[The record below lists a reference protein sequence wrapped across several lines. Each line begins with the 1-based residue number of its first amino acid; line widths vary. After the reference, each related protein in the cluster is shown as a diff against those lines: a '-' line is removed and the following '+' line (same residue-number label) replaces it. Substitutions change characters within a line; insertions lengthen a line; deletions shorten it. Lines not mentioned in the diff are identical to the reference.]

1 MTWAYINTMV
11 QESLNVSQQ
20 LRQKRSGS
28 RLVVEDV
35 VIVTCMR
42 SDAARHRIFGSSQLE
57 GGLLKVEPL
66 EVQDICPTFTLPGA
80 HTKISDYAFLR
91 ASRLLVASLGSG
103 TMHIRSNGFY
113 SFLAMSLRAYRFF
126 FHSFFRT
133 RRLIAVRAAIYNSQR
148 LRFYLYRPAALG
160 EVIGSSC
167 SVSAVR
173 AVLQPNVLLFWGSC
187 LVSGW
192 LFCLTLL
199 SLVLVRLSK

>member
-11 QESLNVSQQ
+11 QESLSVSQQ
-20 LRQKRSGS
+20 LRKKRSGS
-28 RLVVEDV
+28 RLVVEDII
-35 VIVTCMR
+35 IVTCMR
-42 SDAARHRIFGSSQLE
+42 SEVARHRIFGSSQLE

-80 HTKISDYAFLR
+80 HTKLSDYAFLR
-91 ASRLLVASLGSG
+91 ASRLFVASLGSA

-113 SFLAMSLRAYRFF
+113 SFLVMSLRAYRFF

-133 RRLIAVRAAIYNSQR
+133 RRLTAVRAAIYNSQR
-148 LRFYLYRPAALG
+148 ARFYLYRPTALG

-167 SVSAVR
+167 SVSAVQT
-173 AVLQPNVLLFWGSC
+173 VLRPAVLLFWGSC

-192 LFCLTLL
+192 CFCLALL
-199 SLVLVRLSK
+199 SLVISRLS

>member
-11 QESLNVSQQ
+11 QESLSVSQQ

-28 RLVVEDV
+28 RLVFEDV

-42 SDAARHRIFGSSQLE
+42 SDAARHRIFGSSLLE

-80 HTKISDYAFLR
+80 HTKMSDYAFLR
-91 ASRLLVASLGSG
+91 ASRLFGASLDSA

-113 SFLAMSLRAYRFF
+113 SFLVLSLRAYRFF

-148 LRFYLYRPAALG
+148 SRFYLYHPTALG
-160 EVIGSSC
+160 GAIGSDS
-167 SVSAVR
+167 SGSAVQN
-173 AVLQPNVLLFWGSC
+173 VLRPTVLLFWGSC
-187 LVSGW
+187 LVFGW
-192 LFCLTLL
+192 WFCLALL
-199 SLVLVRLSK
+199 SLVIFRLS